1 MSATR
6 PTIVNRRSI
15 FRRAAEAIALGS
27 WLSSAPAA
35 AQTLDLSRARVAEL
49 VTRAPDAQVAE
60 ADVQVSRAAAAA
72 AGALALE
79 EPVLSGMGGVRM
91 NADGRRTFAGVASLS
106 WPIDLGGKR
115 DAREGAA
122 VAEQREAE
130 ATFSLRGR
138 RLLLAVLLQHAA
150 VLRDERSLAIAEAR
164 RTNSAR
170 VMASARKRREAGS
183 VPELDVSLAT
193 LQLGRDTAAASAAA
207 GERQADLLRLEALLG
222 VTLAGQSRA
231 SGALVPEG
239 EPPPIEVLLRQVN
252 QQAPVR
258 EASARVEAARARAN
272 RDDFS
277 TTPTLNLLA
286 QYERDDGANIGMLG
300 VALPLPLLDVNRLA
314 RVTSSSAI
322 QAARAREDA
331 VRALAVAEVREL
343 YARYEATRRAMES
356 LLPTGATVKEA
367 VALATR
373 AYELGEGDLASVLL
387 VHREAL
393 DAELA
398 LLEAEHAHAAAKL
411 ELLVACGRTPK

>member
-15 FRRAAEAIALGS
+15 VRRAAAAIALAS
-27 WLSSAPAA
+27 WFSSAPAA

-49 VTRAPDAQVAE
+49 VTRAPDAQVAQ
-60 ADVQVSRAAAAA
+60 ADVQVSRAAATA

-106 WPIDLGGKR
+106 WPLDLGGKR

-130 ATFSLRGR
+130 ATFSVRGR
-138 RLLLAVLLQHAA
+138 RLLLAVLLQHAG
-150 VLRDERSLAIAEAR
+150 VLRDERNLAIAEAR

-170 VMASARKRREAGS
+170 VMESARKRREAGS
-183 VPELDVSLAT
+183 VPQLDVSLAE
-193 LQLGRDTAAASAAA
+193 LQLGRDTAAASTAA

-222 VTLAGQSRA
+222 LTLAGQSTA
-231 SGALVPEG
+231 SGSLVPEG
-239 EPPPIEVLLRQVN
+239 EPPPLDVLLRQVD

-272 RDDFS
+272 RDDS
-277 TTPTLNLLA
+277 SGTPTLNLLA

-300 VALPLPLLDVNRLA
+300 VALPLPLLDANRLA
-314 RVTSSSAI
+314 RVTSSAAI

-331 VRALAVAEVREL
+331 ARTLAAAELREL

-356 LLPTGATVKEA
+356 LLPTAATVTEA

-393 DAELA
+393 DAERA

-411 ELLVACGRTPK
+411 ELLVASGRTPK